1 MVTERLTTGLSLETG
16 DRFIVLYGVNTSDTF
31 SSSDLLLQ
39 DIEQALHSYFC
50 AHNYQRIVFY
60 SGVNKLYF
68 LDQDSRDRCRPQ
80 TPSAASEED
89 SSHKPLATPGGPLG
103 SRKGLLRKKNRQQ
116 TAASSQAPTQRMQ
129 DIQIISL
136 LANLM
141 EDASQSSAVVFSNAE
156 DLAHFDNP
164 RELWGRIVDWSRLL
178 PDNHNCCVFVFHHET
193 RTELQQFCQNSQF
206 TPLANLLQNPNVS
219 NGEKWNIERL
229 GCPTK
234 EEIANLQHY
243 FRLSHKKPVDWQT
256 LEQLS
261 VWLSAENQSLK
272 YWYSC
277 FEAASELSL
286 EQARQRDWLS
296 GTVSTEPALQ
306 RLEAM
311 TGLGRVKEEIR
322 RKTRYLEVERG
333 RREQGLSNQPPRLH
347 LVFQGNPGTG
357 KTTVARLIGE
367 IYRDLGLLQRGHVVE
382 VGGRELVAGYV
393 GQTATKTNEIIDS
406 AIDGVL
412 FIDEAY
418 TLHQEGNN
426 NFGQEAIETLLQRM
440 ENERER
446 LAVII
451 AGYPDLMD
459 GFIQSNPGL
468 SERFTTTV
476 SFDDYTPEEL
486 LTIFHKQLSRVR
498 GSISPN
504 LETTLPSLLSQCY
517 ENRDQNFGN
526 ARFVENLFNKMDES
540 RSLRVVENNLD
551 RLNEPFQAEDIPEGY
566 QFNHQEQQEDL
577 TAVLQE
583 LNQLTGLESVKEN
596 VQEIVDEQLA
606 NQRLQEKESGKT
618 GEVVTRHFLF
628 TGNPGTGKTTV
639 ARLLGRIFRA
649 MGLLRKGHFQEV
661 NRNNLVAEYIGQTA
675 PKTQKAIDSAL
686 DGVLFIDEAYALSSG
701 GERDFG
707 QEAINTLVPAMENQ
721 RERLVVIL
729 AGYSQEMKDLI
740 SSNSGL
746 QSRISDEIHFPDYNA
761 EELHSIFLNLCQQNG
776 RICPP
781 EVQQHLQQFLQT
793 MYDYRDQNFG
803 NGRDVRNVYEKMV
816 KKQKKRLVRDGLSGE
831 AMMSFA
837 PEDIPEVL

>member
-1 MVTERLTTGLSLETG
+1 
-16 DRFIVLYGVNTSDTF
+16 
-31 SSSDLLLQ
+31 
-39 DIEQALHSYFC
+39 
-50 AHNYQRIVFY
+50 
-60 SGVNKLYF
+60 
-68 LDQDSRDRCRPQ
+68 
-80 TPSAASEED
+80 
-89 SSHKPLATPGGPLG
+89 
-103 SRKGLLRKKNRQQ
+103 
-116 TAASSQAPTQRMQ
+116 
-129 DIQIISL
+129 
-136 LANLM
+136 
-141 EDASQSSAVVFSNAE
+141 
-156 DLAHFDNP
+156 
-164 RELWGRIVDWSRLL
+164 
-178 PDNHNCCVFVFHHET
+178 
-193 RTELQQFCQNSQF
+193 
-206 TPLANLLQNPNVS
+206 
-219 NGEKWNIERL
+219 
-229 GCPTK
+229 
-234 EEIANLQHY
+234 
-243 FRLSHKKPVDWQT
+243 
-256 LEQLS
+256 
-261 VWLSAENQSLK
+261 
-272 YWYSC
+272 
-277 FEAASELSL
+277 
-286 EQARQRDWLS
+286 
-296 GTVSTEPALQ
+296 
-306 RLEAM
+306 M

-393 GQTATKTNEIIDS
+393 GQTATKTNDIIDD

-486 LTIFHKQLSRVR
+486 LTIFYKQLSRVR

-517 ENRDQNFGN
+517 ENRDKNFGN

-761 EELHSIFLNLCQQNG
+761 EELHSIFLNLCQQDG

-793 MYDYRDQNFG
+793 MYNNRDQNFG

-816 KKQKKRLVRDGLSGE
+816 KKQKKRLVRDSLSGE

-837 PEDIPEVL
+837 PEDIP